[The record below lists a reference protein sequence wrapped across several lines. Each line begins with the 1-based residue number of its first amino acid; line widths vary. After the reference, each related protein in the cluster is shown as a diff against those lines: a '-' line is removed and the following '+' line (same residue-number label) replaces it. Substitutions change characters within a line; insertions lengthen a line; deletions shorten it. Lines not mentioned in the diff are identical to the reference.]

1 MSRIGQLLGM
11 WMQKGIR
18 PVRPMPQSQQ
28 TVSSNT
34 HTTTMKLQY
43 AIERVS
49 ELRAKGLT
57 LQAIG
62 QQLGVSR
69 QRVHQVA
76 KADERRK
83 QLQAMWNYG
92 MSPRNQRITASLKL
106 TSKDELIN
114 AINQKIIT
122 PNMVPNFGLKSYHD
136 LCAWANI
143 TPPTDLTYPRR
154 CPHCNETI
162 IHP

>member
-11 WMQKGIR
+11 WMPKGIR

-69 QRVHQVA
+69 QRVHQILHA
-76 KADERRK
+76 REIQSQIESKWTNGAPKRCLKIIE
-83 QLQAMWNYG
+83 
-92 MSPRNQRITASLKL
+92 SLKL
-106 TSKDELIN
+106 TTKQEVAE
-114 AINQKIIT
+114 AIILQRIT
-122 PNMVPNFGLKSYHD
+122 PNMTKNFGMRSYFD
-136 LCAWANI
+136 LCEWANVQ
-143 TPPTDLTYPRR
+143 PPSDLTYPKRY
-154 CPHCNETI
+154 NAI